1 MWVIILLA
9 LRCLPLIL
17 NQTLSEQHVVKIL
30 PLVVII
36 LRAFSSRRFR
46 GGRTTTGIPVAATN
60 AFLDNVR
67 KNTGDPIKDAWD
79 VQHWNAPDFRTDPV
93 GFWTSKETVNYIDHL
108 TRLDKIL
115 ETGRLP

>member
-1 MWVIILLA
+1 MGDYFTRVAVLTAYSESDFVGTARSKNPTSSGYYSEGIFQ
-9 LRCLPLIL
+9 
-17 NQTLSEQHVVKIL
+17 QTLPWWKNDHWDPI
-30 PLVVII
+30 
-36 LRAFSSRRFR
+36 
-46 GGRTTTGIPVAATN
+46 AATN

-79 VQHWNAPDFRTDPV
+79 VQHWNAPDFRTNLV
-93 GFWTSKETVNYIDHL
+93 GFWTSKETVNYIDHQ